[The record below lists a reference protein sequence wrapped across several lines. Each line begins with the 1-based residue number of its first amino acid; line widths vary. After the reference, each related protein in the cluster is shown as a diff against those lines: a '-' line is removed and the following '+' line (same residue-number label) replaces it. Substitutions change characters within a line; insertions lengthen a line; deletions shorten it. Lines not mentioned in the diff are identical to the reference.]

1 MCLLAGRQLNRL
13 RYCARPSQGSSS
25 PIFFLCL
32 VDFQEHRGST
42 GEFILSAIA
51 LADQPPDI
59 ITATAQW
66 MAQLCSIAETYYR
79 VWYALRS
86 ICAMEFMAEII

>member
-1 MCLLAGRQLNRL
+1 MMKVNLTLWSCEAEHAPLRMLL
-13 RYCARPSQGSSS
+13 
-25 PIFFLCL
+25 
-32 VDFQEHRGST
+32 
-42 GEFILSAIA
+42 

-59 ITATAQW
+59 IAATARQ
-66 MAQLCSIAETYYR
+66 MVQLCSIAETYYR